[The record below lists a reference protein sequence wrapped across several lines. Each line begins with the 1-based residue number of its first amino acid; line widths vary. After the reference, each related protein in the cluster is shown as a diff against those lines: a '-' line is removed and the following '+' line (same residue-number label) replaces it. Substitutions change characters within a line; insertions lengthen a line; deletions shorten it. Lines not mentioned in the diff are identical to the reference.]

1 MREQRE
7 AAILR
12 QQFHIGNRK
21 NYILSLVGK
30 LLVVVMSISSSLI
43 FTFVVESLEYQSI
56 QKFLYGLAM
65 VGVYIV
71 ANMACGLFRRK
82 YQNTYLRKALTQF
95 KNYVFSKILRQPI
108 SSYASGD
115 TAKFISAF
123 SNDLNS
129 IEQNYL
135 VGELNLF
142 VEILNYVVTA
152 AVLLILNVPLGI
164 TLVVSS
170 LIAILVSFRFGGKVV
185 KNEAETMEKA
195 SDFVAQTKDLL
206 SGFTVIKS
214 FQAENQIMSVF
225 QEKNVELES
234 TKQKRRASNDTVSLA
249 GNIASILVSVIFL
262 SVGFLLAFNG
272 QISVGKIIGFYELSG
287 NMLSPIRS
295 LGVLVANHHAADALI
310 QRIERDIEDTH
321 TTQSRKATLSTAPTS
336 ITLRDLSFG
345 YGNGRPVLHAINHT
359 FEAGKRYALVGG
371 SGSGKSTLL
380 KLLVGFLPGYTGQ
393 IQYDGTELRQLD
405 LDQLLEHVSMIQQ
418 EVFCFNSSIEN
429 NITMF
434 RDFPQEEL
442 SHAIQRAGLSAL
454 CAAKGTD
461 YLCGEGGCHLSGGE
475 RQRVSIA
482 RCLIRKS
489 PIILVDEAEAALDNE
504 TASAVLQTILGLD
517 STMRI
522 VVSHRLD
529 APILRQYDEILVLH
543 NGCIEEC
550 GTFEELLERKGY
562 FYSLYQISQ

>member
-1 MREQRE
+1 MKEQRE
-7 AAILR
+7 AAVLR
-12 QQFHIGNRK
+12 QQFRTGNRK
-21 NYILSLVGK
+21 NYALTLVGK
-30 LLVVVMSISSSLI
+30 LLVVVMTISSSLI

-65 VGVYIV
+65 VAVYIV

-82 YQNTYLRKALTQF
+82 YQNAYLRTALTQF
-95 KNYVFSKILRQPI
+95 KNYVFAKILRQPI

-115 TAKFISAF
+115 TARFISAF

-135 VGELNLF
+135 VGELTLF
-142 VEILNYVVTA
+142 TEILNYLITA
-152 AVLLILNVPLGI
+152 VVLLVLNRPLGL
-164 TLVVSS
+164 TLIISS
-170 LIAILVSFRFGGKVV
+170 LIAILVSFRFGGQVV
-185 KNEAETMEKA
+185 QNETETMEKA

-225 QEKNVELES
+225 RAKNVELES
-234 TKQKRRASNDTVSLA
+234 TKQKRRASNDTVSLV
-249 GNIASILVSVIFL
+249 GNIASILVSVVFL
-262 SVGFLLAFNG
+262 SAGFALAFTG
-272 QISVGKIIGFYELSG
+272 QISVGKIIGFYEMSG
-287 NMLSPIRS
+287 SMLSPIRS
-295 LGVLVANHHAADALI
+295 LGVLVANRRAADALI
-310 QRIERDIEDTH
+310 QRIGRDISDTH
-321 TTQSRKATLSTAPTS
+321 TAPS
-336 ITLRDLSFG
+336 GKLALPAAPQAITLHDLSFG

-393 IQYDGTELRQLD
+393 IRYDQTELGDLD
-405 LDQLLEHVSMIQQ
+405 LDQLMEHVSMIQQ

-434 RDFPQEEL
+434 REFPQREVDD
-442 SHAIQRAGLSAL
+442 AIQHAGLSAL
-454 CAAKGTD
+454 CAAKGKD
-461 YLCGEGGCHLSGGE
+461 YLCGEGGCNLSGGE

-504 TASAVLQTILGLD
+504 TASAVLQTILGLE

-529 APILRQYDEILVLH
+529 APIMRQYDEILVLH
-543 NGCIEEC
+543 NGAIEEC
-550 GTFEELLERKGY
+550 GTFEELLEKKGY

>member
-295 LGVLVANHHAADALI
+295 LGVLVANRHAADALI

-418 EVFCFNSSIEN
+418 EVFCFNSSIAN

-543 NGCIEEC
+543 NGSIEEC
-550 GTFEELLERKGY
+550 GTFEDLLNRKGY

>member
-1 MREQRE
+1 MREERE

-95 KNYVFSKILRQPI
+95 KNYVFFKILRQPI

-152 AVLLILNVPLGI
+152 VVLLILNVPLGI

-214 FQAENQIMSVF
+214 FQAEQQIMTVF

-262 SVGFLLAFNG
+262 SAGFLLAFNG

-295 LGVLVANHHAADALI
+295 LGVLVANRHAADALI
-310 QRIERDIEDTH
+310 QRIGRDIEDTH

-345 YGNGRPVLHAINHT
+345 YGNGRPVLHSINHT

-380 KLLVGFLPGYTGQ
+380 KLLVGFLPGYTGH
-393 IQYDGTELRQLD
+393 IQYDGTELRELD

-434 RDFPQEEL
+434 RDFPQAEL
-442 SHAIQRAGLSAL
+442 DHAIQRAGLSDL

-543 NGCIEEC
+543 NGSIEEC

>member
-1 MREQRE
+1 MQEPRE
-7 AAILR
+7 AALLR
-12 QQFHIGNRK
+12 QQFHIDNRK

-30 LLVVVMSISSSLI
+30 LLVVVMGISSSLI

-152 AVLLILNVPLGI
+152 AVLLILNLPLGL

-170 LIAILVSFRFGGKVV
+170 MIAILVSFRFGGKVV

-214 FQAENQIMSVF
+214 FQAEEPIMSVF

-249 GNIASILVSVIFL
+249 GNIASILVSVLFL

-295 LGVLVANHHAADALI
+295 LGVLVANRHAANALI
-310 QRIERDIEDTH
+310 QRIGRDIEDTH
-321 TTQSRKATLSTAPTS
+321 TTQSGKTTLSTAPTA
-336 ITLRDLSFG
+336 ITLTDLSFG

-380 KLLVGFLPGYTGQ
+380 KLLVGFLPGYTGE
-393 IQYDGTELRQLD
+393 IQYDGAELRQLD

-418 EVFCFNSSIEN
+418 EVFCFNSSIAN

-434 RDFPQEEL
+434 RDFPQEAL
-442 SHAIQRAGLSAL
+442 DHAIQRAGLSAL
-454 CAAKGTD
+454 CAAKGMD

-517 STMRI
+517 STLRI

-550 GTFEELLERKGY
+550 GTFEELLEKKGY